1 MYKIISAGKIVALCD
16 APRYVTRN
24 PDTGALVEATAE
36 EAAEA
41 EAEDGLTSLTMRR
54 LFPHR
59 LPTRPSWTNRYR

>member
-1 MYKIISAGKIVALCD
+1 MAAE
-16 APRYVTRN
+16 A
-24 PDTGALVEATAE
+24 EATAE